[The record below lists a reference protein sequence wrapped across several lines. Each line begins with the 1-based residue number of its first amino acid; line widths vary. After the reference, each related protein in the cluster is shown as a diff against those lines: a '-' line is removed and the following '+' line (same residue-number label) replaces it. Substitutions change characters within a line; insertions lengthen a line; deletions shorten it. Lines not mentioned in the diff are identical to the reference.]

1 MSVTEPPV
9 SAAEALLADGTTVL
23 VRPVGAADRAAV
35 LDLHEHGMSDE
46 SRRMRFLGT
55 SRRSAATVAD
65 RLCGPGRAEV
75 LALGAW
81 ADGELVGEADCEATG
96 PGGSAELAMAV
107 ADAWHHRGVGTLLV
121 EHLVHAARK
130 RGIHEFV
137 ADTLAGNRAVH
148 KVFSDLGLP
157 VHRHLDH
164 GEIRVRVPLD
174 EDDEGYLR
182 AVEER
187 GRTAD
192 LASLAALLRPRSV
205 AVVGASRRAGSVGR
219 TVLLKLR
226 RGGFTGPVWA
236 VNPHTGVIAGEPAYP
251 GIAVLPGAPELAVLA
266 VPAAAVPGAAEE
278 CGRAGTKALVVLASG
293 VDAAQTRQLVDS
305 CRRHSMRLVGPNSL
319 GIVQTD
325 PGVRLDAEFGGAFP
339 LPGTAGV
346 AVQSGGVGI
355 ALLERL
361 AWLGIGVSTFVSL
374 GDKCDVSG
382 NDMLQWWESDGRTD
396 LALLHLESFG
406 SPRAFARTARRV
418 TRTLPVLTVDA
429 GRSDAGRRGAASH
442 TAAAATP
449 TVTRETLFRLAGIT
463 AAHSIAELVGAAALL
478 HAQPLPDGRGRVAV
492 VSNAGGIGILAAD
505 ACAEAGLELPPLP
518 ADTVAELRGLL
529 PAGAGTAN
537 PVDTTAD
544 VDPAVLRACL
554 DALVRAET
562 VDALLVCLVP
572 TALVQHDADRPL
584 HALLDGPGRRQLP
597 VAAVLLD
604 QEVPVRYRTC
614 ADGGLLPSY
623 TDPAAAARALAH
635 ARDRARWLAE
645 PPSAPAAPPAADTAG
660 ARGLVDAYLAA
671 RPDGGWLDPE
681 TTTDLLG
688 RYRLPLATAV
698 LARTEDEAADAARQ
712 LGPLG
717 HEGRLAAKAY
727 WPDQVHKSA
736 EGAVSLGIVGETRA
750 RECYREFQDRFG
762 DRTTGVVFQPMAAPG
777 LELLVGAVQ
786 DEVFGPLVL
795 LGLGG
800 TATDVLGDRTTRFAP
815 LTERDLET
823 MPADL
828 RAAPLL
834 LGRPGAPGADPEGL
848 RGVLT
853 AVSALACDLPQV
865 VEVDLNPLIARPDGV
880 VCVDARV
887 RVEPRPSFDPYLR
900 RLRGPARAGET
911 AAPGGTGEA

>member
-1 MSVTEPPV
+1 MSITEPPV
-9 SAAEALLADGTTVL
+9 SAAEALLTDGTTVL
-23 VRPVGAADRAAV
+23 VRPVEAGDRAAV
-35 LDLHEHGMSDE
+35 LELHEHGMSDT
-46 SRRMRFLGT
+46 SRRMRFLGA
-55 SRRSAATVAD
+55 SRVAPQMVAD
-65 RLCGPGRAEV
+65 RLCGPGRSGV

-81 ADGELVGEADCEATG
+81 ADGRLVGEADCEATA
-96 PGGSAELAMAV
+96 PGSGSAELAMAV

-130 RGIHEFV
+130 RGIREFV
-137 ADTLAGNRAVH
+137 ADTLAGNRSVH
-148 KVFSDLGLP
+148 RVFSDLGLP

-182 AVEER
+182 AVDER

-192 LASLAALLRPRSV
+192 LASLAALLRPRTV
-205 AVVGASRRAGSVGR
+205 AVVGASRRTGSVGR
-219 TVLLKLR
+219 TILLKIR
-226 RGGFTGPVWA
+226 RGGFTGPLWA

-251 GIAVLPGAPELAVLA
+251 GIAELPGVPDLAVLA
-266 VPAAAVPGAAEE
+266 VPPAAVPGAAED
-278 CGRAGTKALVVLASG
+278 CGRAGTKALVVLTSG
-293 VDAAQTRQLVDS
+293 LDAAQARRLMHS

-319 GIVQTD
+319 GIAQTD
-325 PGVRLDAEFGGAFP
+325 PQIRLDAEFGGAFP

-374 GDKCDVSG
+374 GDKYDVSG
-382 NDMLQWWESDGRTD
+382 NDLLQWWESDGRTD

-449 TVTRETLFRLAGIT
+449 TVTRETLFRQAGIT
-463 AAHSIAELVGAAALL
+463 AAHSVAELVEAAALL
-478 HAQPLPDGRGRVAV
+478 HTQPLPDGRGRVAV

-505 ACAEAGLELPPLP
+505 ACAEAGLQLPPLP
-518 ADTVAELRGLL
+518 ADTVAELRDLL

-537 PVDTTAD
+537 PVDTTAA
-544 VDPAVLRACL
+544 VGPAELRACL
-554 DALVRAET
+554 DALARADT

-572 TALVQHDADRPL
+572 TALVQDDADQPL
-584 HALLDGPGRRQLP
+584 HALLHGPGRRHLP

-604 QEVPVRYRTC
+604 QEVPVQYRTC
-614 ADGGLLPSY
+614 ADGGRLPSY
-623 TDPAAAARALAH
+623 ADPAAAARALAH

-645 PPSAPAAPPAADTAG
+645 PPSAPAAPPAADTDR
-660 ARGLVDAYLAA
+660 ARRLIDAFLTTH
-671 RPDGGWLDPE
+671 PDGGWLDPE
-681 TTTDLLG
+681 TAADLLDC
-688 RYRLPLATAV
+688 YRLPLTASIRARSEHEAV
-698 LARTEDEAADAARQ
+698 LAGRTLR
-712 LGPLG
+712 PLG
-717 HEGRLAAKAY
+717 HEGRVAAKAY
-727 WPDQVHKSA
+727 WPGQVHKSA
-736 EGAVSLGIVGETRA
+736 EGAVRLGIGSDTDA
-750 RECYREFQDRFG
+750 RECYRDFRARFG
-762 DRTTGVVFQPMAAPG
+762 DRMAGLVVQPMAAPG

-800 TATDVLGDRTTRFAP
+800 TATDVLGDRTARLAP
-815 LTERDLET
+815 LTERDVET

-828 RAAPLL
+828 RAAPLI
-834 LGRPGAPGADPEGL
+834 LGRPGAPETDLAAL
-848 RGVLT
+848 RRVL
-853 AVSALACDLPQV
+853 AGVSALAWDQPQA

-880 VCVDARV
+880 VCVDARI

-900 RLRGPARAGET
+900 RLRRPALAGE
-911 AAPGGTGEA
+911 ASGP